1 MATPKRIKC
10 PICKKDGDWFG
21 GRYGPFCS
29 KRCKMIDLGKWFS
42 EENAI
47 SEPLRPGHL
56 EEFAD
61 LPPGEQLDEP
71 EEKE

>member
-1 MATPKRIKC
+1 
-10 PICKKDGDWFG
+10 
-21 GRYGPFCS
+21 
-29 KRCKMIDLGKWFS
+29 MIDLGKWFS